1 MLFFLF
7 FSLKI
12 QEWKLNFG
20 IDKSK
25 NDRFDRCPSTSY
37 EMCLDEKEKSKKTKQ
52 EKREGLEIVSRVYNR
67 FLLHL
72 TPFVLLKVHQG
83 KGTKAIVG
91 HRTKEKNVKG
101 IPKTIHILD
110 PRLLPFNDCHRIL

>member
-1 MLFFLF
+1 
-7 FSLKI
+7 
-12 QEWKLNFG
+12 
-20 IDKSK
+20 
-25 NDRFDRCPSTSY
+25 
-37 EMCLDEKEKSKKTKQ
+37 MCLDEKEKSKKSKQ

-91 HRTKEKNVKG
+91 HGTKEKNVKG

-110 PRLLPFNDCHRIL
+110 PRLLPLTIATEYYNVIPQLGSEYFIYKRKIYIYINLSKFELTRIKRF